1 MIALMV
7 LVEVISDWVIAL
19 SYFAIPIELIFFYLR
34 YRVQQRAAAVVL
46 CLFVLFITLC
56 GFTHLFGALH
66 LGEVNKLCKGLT
78 AIVSLITA
86 CALIRVIPVVFA
98 MPVELARLDE
108 DYSHE
113 LNLRVF
119 NQTIVLCT
127 RHLNEPHAVRLAAET
142 LKYMFPAGRLAIVER
157 DVQFGSGLTEIP
169 IDVRYVLLVEPWLYQ
184 QHARFFQEVASQ
196 ISMQGRV
203 ATKDVQNLQH
213 A

>member
-1 MIALMV
+1 MV
-7 LVEVISDWVIAL
+7 LIEVISDWGIAL
-19 SYFAIPIELIFFYLR
+19 SYFAIPIELIYFFII
-34 YRVQQRAAAVVL
+34 YRVQQKAAAITL

-56 GFTHLFGALH
+56 GFTHLFSALH
-66 LGEVNKLCKGLT
+66 MGPINRVCKAST
-78 AIVSLITA
+78 AVISLITS
-86 CALIRVIPVVFA
+86 CCLVRVIPVVFS
-98 MPVELARLDE
+98 MPAEMARLDE
-108 DYSHE
+108 DYNHE

-157 DVQFGSGLTEIP
+157 DVQLSSGLTEVP

-184 QHARFFQEVASQ
+184 QNARFFQGVASQ

-203 ATKDVQNLQH
+203 AV
-213 A
+213 

>member
-1 MIALMV
+1 MV
-7 LVEVISDWVIAL
+7 LIEVISDWAIAL
-19 SYFAIPIELIFFYLR
+19 SYFAIPLELIWFYR
-34 YRVQQRAAAVVL
+34 HISAFSRRAAAITL

-56 GFTHLFGALH
+56 GFTHLFNALH
-66 LGEVNKLCKGLT
+66 QKQINVVCKALT
-78 AIVSLITA
+78 AVVSLITS
-86 CALIRVIPVVFA
+86 CCLVRVIPVVFS
-98 MPVELARLDE
+98 MPTQLARLDE

-127 RHLNEPHAVRLAAET
+127 RHLNEPHAIRLAAET

-157 DVQFGSGLTEIP
+157 DVQLSSGLTEVP

-184 QHARFFQEVASQ
+184 QHTRFFQEVASQ

-203 ATKDVQNLQH
+203 AV
-213 A
+213 

>member
-1 MIALMV
+1 MV
-7 LVEVISDWVIAL
+7 LIEIISDWTIAL
-19 SYFAIPIELIFFYLR
+19 SYFAIPLELIWFYVKF
-34 YRVQQRAAAVVL
+34 RVQQPAAAITL

-56 GFTHLFGALH
+56 GFTHLFSALH
-66 LGEVNKLCKGLT
+66 MGPINRVCKAST
-78 AIVSLITA
+78 AIISLITS
-86 CALIRVIPVVFA
+86 CCLVRVIPVVFS
-98 MPVELARLDE
+98 MPAEMARLDE
-108 DYSHE
+108 DYNHE

-157 DVQFGSGLTEIP
+157 DVQLSSGLTEVP

-184 QHARFFQEVASQ
+184 QNARFFQGVASQ

-203 ATKDVQNLQH
+203 AV
-213 A
+213 